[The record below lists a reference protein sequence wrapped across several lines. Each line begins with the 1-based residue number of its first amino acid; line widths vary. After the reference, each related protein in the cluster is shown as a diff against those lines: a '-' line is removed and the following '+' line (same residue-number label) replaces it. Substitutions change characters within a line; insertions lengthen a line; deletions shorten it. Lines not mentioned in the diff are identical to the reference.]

1 MVQAVSRQAEAIE
14 PRYYGFVRWP
24 RVLKS
29 PKAPSPSSSPPRAAP
44 AAFKQRAAAPAAPAA
59 RPQPPVLAVPGGAGL
74 WPAFAAEVRP
84 RYLRDL
90 PLTYFSSVVMQELL
104 AGARTP
110 RQRRQVA
117 ALYAPFER
125 VRRIITPSHL
135 TWKEVGSV
143 VAVVL
148 EKTPQFR
155 SKPAA
160 GLLNDVLI
168 ALSGRSIGAR
178 VVTGN
183 GQDFRLIQQFR
194 DFALEIIDSESS
206 AR

>member
-1 MVQAVSRQAEAIE
+1 V
-14 PRYYGFVRWP
+14 
-24 RVLKS
+24 
-29 PKAPSPSSSPPRAAP
+29 
-44 AAFKQRAAAPAAPAA
+44 
-59 RPQPPVLAVPGGAGL
+59 
-74 WPAFAAEVRP
+74 
-84 RYLRDL
+84 
-90 PLTYFSSVVMQELL
+90 QELL

-117 ALYAPFER
+117 ALYEPFER

-135 TWKEVGSV
+135 VWKEVGGV
-143 VAVVL
+143 VAIVL

-155 SKPAA
+155 SKLAS
-160 GLLNDVLI
+160 GLLNDILI

-194 DFALEIIDSESS
+194 DFALEIIDPESS

>member
-1 MVQAVSRQAEAIE
+1 VTTPLLFDTSVYVSIFRNA
-14 PRYYGFVRWP
+14 
-24 RVLKS
+24 
-29 PKAPSPSSSPPRAAP
+29 
-44 AAFKQRAAAPAAPAA
+44 
-59 RPQPPVLAVPGGAGL
+59 
-74 WPAFAAEVRP
+74 AFAAEFRP
-84 RYLRDL
+84 RYLRDI
-90 PLTYFSSVVMQELL
+90 PLTYFSSVVVQELL

-117 ALYAPFER
+117 ALYEPFER

-135 TWKEVGSV
+135 VWKEVGSV

-155 SKPAA
+155 SKLAS
-160 GLLNDVLI
+160 GLLNDILI

>member
-1 MVQAVSRQAEAIE
+1 VTTPLLFDTSVYVSIFRNA
-14 PRYYGFVRWP
+14 
-24 RVLKS
+24 
-29 PKAPSPSSSPPRAAP
+29 
-44 AAFKQRAAAPAAPAA
+44 
-59 RPQPPVLAVPGGAGL
+59 
-74 WPAFAAEVRP
+74 AFAAEFRP
-84 RYLRDL
+84 RYLQDI
-90 PLTYFSSVVMQELL
+90 PLTYFSSVVVQELL

-117 ALYAPFER
+117 ALYEPFER

-135 TWKEVGSV
+135 VWKEVGSL

-155 SKPAA
+155 SKLAS
-160 GLLNDVLI
+160 GLLNDILI

-194 DFALEIIDSESS
+194 DFGLEIIDSESS

>member
-1 MVQAVSRQAEAIE
+1 V
-14 PRYYGFVRWP
+14 
-24 RVLKS
+24 
-29 PKAPSPSSSPPRAAP
+29 
-44 AAFKQRAAAPAAPAA
+44 
-59 RPQPPVLAVPGGAGL
+59 
-74 WPAFAAEVRP
+74 
-84 RYLRDL
+84 
-90 PLTYFSSVVMQELL
+90 QELL

-110 RQRRQVA
+110 RQLRQVA
-117 ALYAPFER
+117 ALYEPFER

-135 TWKEVGSV
+135 VWKKVGRV

-155 SKPAA
+155 SKLAS
-160 GLLNDVLI
+160 GLLNDTLI

-178 VVTGN
+178 VITGN

-194 DFALEIIDSESS
+194 VFALEIIDSENS